1 MLSRQSPVD
10 VVIAIRKDLEEFQ
23 HAGGKQE
30 LRAALREALMAAGRA
45 GVADGSP
52 SYDPAPDTILGTM
65 HDRVLDLL
73 GQWPVARLELLKL
86 TQAPR
91 RRKKLL
97 AAANGPLA

>member
-52 SYDPAPDTILGTM
+52 SYDPAPDGSWTRLPEEFWKTRPPT
-65 HDRVLDLL
+65 HPQCSLFVLQLR
-73 GQWPVARLELLKL
+73 AETR
-86 TQAPR
+86 A
-91 RRKKLL
+91 
-97 AAANGPLA
+97 